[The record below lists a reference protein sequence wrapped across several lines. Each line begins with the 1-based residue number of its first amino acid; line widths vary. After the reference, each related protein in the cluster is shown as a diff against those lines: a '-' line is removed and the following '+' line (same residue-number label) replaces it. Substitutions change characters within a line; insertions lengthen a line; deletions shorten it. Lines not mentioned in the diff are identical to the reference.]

1 VSGLDLTR
9 LAPEDAVAALRSYP
23 RRFREVLTS
32 VEPND
37 LPTEALEH
45 TDHVAR
51 SVALLGEALRQ
62 VLVQDHPTLLPAI
75 ADDSAR
81 LWAFDGSSSVDDV
94 LAFLAME
101 CNAMADLVAETP
113 SDAWTRSG
121 TIAGSGQEMTAL
133 DIVREAVRTGADH
146 LRAAER
152 TLNPYR

>member
-1 VSGLDLTR
+1 MSGLDLSR

-32 VEPND
+32 VDPND
-37 LPTEALEH
+37 LPAEAREH
-45 TDHVAR
+45 ADHVAR

-62 VLVQDHPTLLPAI
+62 VLLQDDPALLPAV

-94 LAFLAME
+94 VAFITME

-113 SDAWTRSG
+113 SDVWTRAG
-121 TIAGSGQEMTAL
+121 PIAGSGQEMTAL

-152 TLNPYR
+152 ALIS